1 MRTVKVTRGILK
13 AVLVVTAL
21 VYPGFMGMMSA
32 AGWLYNVREGNYE
45 AIFRSFSGWMIGGGV
60 LVLAA
65 VVLVMAGGVGKRWRW
80 SVAAA
85 VLAAAG
91 GAACMSALYRF
102 IAYADAH
109 FSAIDGTMQ
118 PVSELYRDRLLP
130 ILLPAALAVG
140 IAVWQILDDESR
152 EWRIREKRERDA
164 RENAPAPKI
173 VDD

>member
-1 MRTVKVTRGILK
+1 MRTVKITRGILK
-13 AVLVVTAL
+13 AVLAVSAL
-21 VYPGFMGMMSA
+21 VYPGFMAMMSA

-65 VVLVMAGGVGKRWRW
+65 VLLVLIGGVGKRWRW
-80 SVAAA
+80 NVAAA
-85 VLAAAG
+85 VLAAVG

-140 IAVWQILDDESR
+140 IAVWQIFDPETR
-152 EWRIREKRERDA
+152 EQRIRELREKEARDS
-164 RENAPAPKI
+164 APAPKI
-173 VDD
+173 LGD